1 MQVYLDESVQLGQLG
16 QRLRVDAGGEVL
28 AEYRN
33 RFEEAALTAR
43 KRLVQPLTPE
53 QFEATKAIA
62 DSASLA
68 VDVITA
74 VWQSMHA
81 GR

>member
-1 MQVYLDESVQLGQLG
+1 MMICLDDSVQLGQLG
-16 QRLRVDAGGEVL
+16 QRLKADASGEVL

-33 RFEEAALTAR
+33 CFEAATLSAK
-43 KRLVQPLTPE
+43 KRLVLPLTPE
-53 QFEATKAIA
+53 QFEATEAVA
-62 DSASLA
+62 GSAALS

-74 VWQSMHA
+74 VWQAMHA